1 MKKRETRKWLLAG
14 WLAAAVAGCDL
25 VEYHPYDAR
34 VDGPTGLNEKNMAR
48 IEAACEGRDTVRFV
62 MMGDTQRYYDE
73 TEAFVRHLNGRE
85 DVDFVIHG
93 GDVADFGLTDE
104 FLWVRD
110 IMEGLRVPYVT
121 LLGNHDMLGNGMAV
135 FERVFGKENF
145 TFMAGRN
152 RFVCLNT
159 NALEFDYSHPV
170 PDFEFL
176 YEVMADSAREVT
188 RTVPVM
194 HVAPGDVEFNN
205 NVALVFHEVL
215 RRLPGVE
222 FCVHAHNHVLREE
235 DIFGDGVIYYGCS
248 YMKDR
253 NYLLFTLTPG
263 GYTREVVYY

>member
-1 MKKRETRKWLLAG
+1 MKMMKKRETRKWLLAG

-135 FERVFGKENF
+135 FERVFGEENF

-176 YEVMADSAREVT
+176 YEVMADSVREVT
-188 RTVPVM
+188 RWRERVSRERDTLWRARTDTVR
-194 HVAPGDVEFNN
+194 AVERVEVERVPSFGEQLWP
-205 NVALVFHEVL
+205 LVVGAVVGAVGCGLLL
-215 RRLPGVE
+215 RRNG
-222 FCVHAHNHVLREE
+222 
-235 DIFGDGVIYYGCS
+235 
-248 YMKDR
+248 
-253 NYLLFTLTPG
+253 
-263 GYTREVVYY
+263 